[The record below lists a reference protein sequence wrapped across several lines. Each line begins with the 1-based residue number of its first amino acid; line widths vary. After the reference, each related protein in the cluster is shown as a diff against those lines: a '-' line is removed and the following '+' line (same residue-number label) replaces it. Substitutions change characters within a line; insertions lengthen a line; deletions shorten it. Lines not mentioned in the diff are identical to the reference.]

1 MNMQKLG
8 TLGQSEKGFRNR
20 SNSMNT
26 GLRAI
31 HYANI
36 SSGKVGPVGWRLTRH
51 ASLQACRRFS
61 GVLQIYVLFRNHF
74 FANTLKL
81 SHKATLIWSLSVF
94 TSAAHE

>member
-20 SNSMNT
+20 ENLMNT

-36 SSGKVGPVGWRLTRH
+36 KAGKVGRSNRH
-51 ASLQACRRFS
+51 TSWLAC
-61 GVLQIYVLFRNHF
+61 
-74 FANTLKL
+74 
-81 SHKATLIWSLSVF
+81 SVR
-94 TSAAHE
+94 TMPERSVSVIA